1 MAPFSQPPVDVVNFA
16 NRYYEPMNRVIGNRM
31 RQVGVP
37 DEMIG
42 FKYPGIEE
50 GPFVRYPTSQIGG
63 NINPH
68 LFPGRKPA
76 INLDFG
82 VLDANHPAMS
92 KVLSWA
98 KASLRD
104 RIDAAIAHE
113 YTEALAKP
121 MPGLNFHEQALKFAP
136 DTPLN
141 ISLRARQ
148 ILGEYRTVMGLD

>member
-1 MAPFSQPPVDVVNFA
+1 MPQSTQPPVDVVDFA
-16 NRYYEPMNRVIGNRM
+16 NRYYEPLNRLIGNRM

-50 GPFVRYPTSQIGG
+50 GPFVRYPTSQMGG

-68 LFPGRKPA
+68 VFPGRKPA
-76 INLDFG
+76 INLDLG
-82 VLDANHPAMS
+82 VLDTNHPAMNKVPSWS
-92 KVLSWA
+92 KA
-98 KASLRD
+98 TLRD

-136 DTPLN
+136 ETLLP
-141 ISLRARQ
+141 ISPRARQ
-148 ILGEYRTVMGLD
+148 ILKEYRTAMGFD

>member
-1 MAPFSQPPVDVVNFA
+1 MSQSTQPPVDVVDFA
-16 NRYYEPMNRVIGNRM
+16 NRFYEPLNRFIGKRM

-42 FKYPGIEE
+42 FKYPGIDE
-50 GPFVRYPTSQIGG
+50 GPFVRYPTSQMGG

-68 LFPGRKPA
+68 VFPGRKPA
-76 INLDFG
+76 INLDLG
-82 VLDANHPAMS
+82 VLDINHPAMTKVPSWS
-92 KVLSWA
+92 KA
-98 KASLRD
+98 TLRE

-121 MPGLNFHEQALKFAP
+121 MSGLNFHEQALKFAP

-141 ISLRARQ
+141 ISPRARQ
-148 ILGEYRTVMGLD
+148 ILREYRTAMGLD

>member
-1 MAPFSQPPVDVVNFA
+1 MPPSSQPPVDIVEFA
-16 NRYYEPMNRVIGNRM
+16 NRYYEPLNRLIGNRM

-42 FKYPGIEE
+42 FRYPGIDE
-50 GPFVRYPTSQIGG
+50 GPFVRYPIPQMGG
-63 NINPH
+63 NINPYV
-68 LFPGRKPA
+68 FPGRKPA
-76 INLDFG
+76 INLDEG

-92 KVLSWA
+92 NVPSWSNA
-98 KASLRD
+98 NLRD

-121 MPGLNFHEQALKFAP
+121 MSGLNFHEQALKCAP

-141 ISLRARQ
+141 ISPRARQ
-148 ILGEYRTVMGLD
+148 ILSEYRTVMGFD